1 MEEER
6 DKQDEERVDALL
18 AVKPEPEK
26 EVLESVPSLPVVSPL
41 AVLGLLGSDLKRKIA
56 FFLFAV
62 GAFGFLLGF
71 LFGWAV
77 FA

>member
-1 MEEER
+1 MEEEKER
-6 DKQDEERVDALL
+6 EKQDEERVGALL
-18 AVKPEPEK
+18 AAK
-26 EVLESVPSLPVVSPL
+26 EVAEPIPSLPVVSPL

-71 LFGWAV
+71 LFGWGI